1 MARIIGLLFSG
12 AAVRL
17 AGAAAAIWVA
27 HLGYTTLVRSLD
39 AVNNAMALVQ

>member
-17 AGAAAAIWVA
+17 FSIAAAIYVG
-27 HLGYTTLVRSLD
+27 HLGYETLIHSLN
-39 AVNNAMALVQ
+39 AVSNALTLAQ

>member
-12 AAVRL
+12 ASVRL

-27 HLGYTTLVRSLD
+27 HLAYSTLVHSLD

>member
-17 AGAAAAIWVA
+17 AGATAAIWVA
-27 HLGYTTLVRSLD
+27 HLAYTTLTHSLD
-39 AVNNAMALVQ
+39 AVNNAMSVIH